1 MKISQSLKNEQLG
14 TDSEGMFEGEVESKL
29 SSQWQCGFK
38 NSQLQSADTL
48 PEQLLEMNIL
58 IVDDDADSQELLAL
72 ILAETGANVTRAAS
86 ASEAIELIGR
96 SQPNL
101 IISDIAMPDTDG
113 YSLIQKIRAM
123 PSKIINQIPAIALTA
138 YDADEDRDKAL
149 SFGFQEFITKP
160 IDPDKLLSK
169 VISFCKNSF
178 NPCPQY

>member
-1 MKISQSLKNEQLG
+1 MKISQSLKDEPLG
-14 TDSEGMFEGEVESKL
+14 IGYEGMFEGEVETKL
-29 SSQWQCGFK
+29 PSQWQYGVE
-38 NSQLQSADTL
+38 NSQLQSAETL
-48 PEQLLEMNIL
+48 PQQLLEMNIL

-86 ASEAIELIGR
+86 ASEALALLNQ

-123 PSKIINQIPAIALTA
+123 PSKIISQIPAIALTA

-149 SFGFQEFITKP
+149 ALGFQEFITKP